1 MIFHPKTDMINKIY
15 EFIRKYNMLSC
26 RDTVICGLSGGAD
39 SVFLLIAMREI
50 CGKLDV
56 TVEALHVNH
65 CLRGEESDRDEQ
77 FCHEL
82 CKRLDIPFTAVSCDV
97 KGYAEKNSLSCEE
110 SARILRYNI
119 FSEYSKGKRIATAHN
134 ADDNLETVI
143 HNLIRGTALKG
154 LTGIPPVREN
164 IIRPILTVTR
174 KEIEEYLGKIG
185 QNYVTDSTNL
195 TDDYTRNKIRHK
207 IIPLMKEINGSLVET
222 SIRSIDT
229 LRSENS
235 LIESEVDSAD
245 EIFINPAEYNEV
257 IRRRYISRL
266 LNKKNLPVSNRRLA
280 ECDNI
285 LINGGK
291 INISGDIYFVSDG
304 KSAELKTISP
314 PETVLISKELTI
326 GENIIFPDSKLIC
339 ELIECDN
346 SVKFDF
352 VNKNL
357 TFYLLDYDKII
368 GRIVV
373 RNRKY
378 GDKIRLSGRNF
389 TSSVKK
395 LINEKIPDSLRR
407 SLHFIEDEA
416 GTVFAENIGV
426 AERVSPDNN
435 TKRLLKIH
443 VVRNQIG
450 EC

>member
-1 MIFHPKTDMINKIY
+1 MINKIY
-15 EFIRKYNMLSC
+15 ELIKKYNMLSYG
-26 RDTVICGLSGGAD
+26 DTVICGLSGGAD
-39 SVFLLIAMREI
+39 SVFLLNVLCSLRNQLHI
-50 CGKLDV
+50 
-56 TVEALHVNH
+56 TVEALHINH
-65 CLRGEESDRDEQ
+65 CLRGSESNHDEQ
-77 FCHEL
+77 FCREL
-82 CKRLDIPFTAVSCDV
+82 CKKLDIPFTAVSCDV
-97 KGYAEKNSLSCEE
+97 RSYVEKNSLSCEE

-119 FSEYSKGKRIATAHN
+119 FSEYSKNKKIATAHN

-164 IIRPILTVTR
+164 IIRPILTVSR
-174 KEIEEYLGKIG
+174 HEIEEYLGEIG

-207 IIPLMKEINGSLVET
+207 IIPLMKEINGSLIET
-222 SIRSIDT
+222 SIHSIDT
-229 LRSENS
+229 LRSENL
-235 LIESEVDSAD
+235 LIESEVNNAD
-245 EIFINPAEYNEV
+245 GIFTNPAEYNEV
-257 IRRRYISRL
+257 IRRRCISRL
-266 LNKKNLPVSNRRLA
+266 LSEKNLPVSNKRLT

-304 KSAELKTISP
+304 NSAELKTIKPSDNK
-314 PETVLISKELTI
+314 LILKELII
-326 GENIIFPDSKLIC
+326 GENIIFPGSKLIC

-346 SVKFDF
+346 SMKIDF

-395 LINEKIPDSLRR
+395 LINEKIPEQLRR
-407 SLHFIEDEA
+407 SLHFIEDED
-416 GTVFAENIGV
+416 GTVFAENIGI
-426 AERVSPDNN
+426 AERVSPDSN
-435 TKRLLKIH
+435 TKRLLRIY
-443 VVRNQIG
+443 VVRNQNG